1 MQVIC
6 AWCHALIRV
15 VPGDGISHGICTTC
29 AKQLLHDAGLDDV
42 ETVAKENRDDDEE
55 ADE

>member
-6 AWCHALIRV
+6 AWCHVLIRV

-29 AKQLLHDAGLDDV
+29 AEQLLRDAGLEDG
-42 ETVAKENRDDDEE
+42 EAVAKEDRDDDEE